1 MGRPLVAVATGD
13 PAGIGPEVSLRAATR
28 KEVREA
34 CRTLLVGDRWVLEYH
49 ARRLGIAWGGIEL
62 WDLPNVY
69 TGEYQP
75 GRPDEASRAAGAEY
89 LEAAL
94 EAVQRKAAD
103 AVCAGPLGFGATLP
117 AELTEAELIAQLT
130 GTALAA
136 TARVKGGLRV
146 LLPAGPAGPAGSE
159 PEEEAAGRLADLGRR
174 FLAALGI
181 PGGRVEA
188 VGRVLA
194 EEAFRRLR
202 AGECDL
208 LVADQGTE
216 RYLPAELAPGGAAA
230 TVPLG
235 PAVPCVVA
243 GPTAAA
249 VGAPSEAGM
258 AEALGLAAR
267 LADGWRWLVGGQ
279 PRAR

>member
-49 ARRLGIAWGGIEL
+49 ARRLGIAWGGIEV
-62 WDLPNVY
+62 WDLRNVY

-103 AVCAGPLGFGATLP
+103 AVCAGPLGFEATSP
-117 AELTEAELIAQLT
+117 AELIEAELIAQLT
-130 GTALAA
+130 GTTLAA
-136 TARVKGGLRV
+136 TARVKGALRV
-146 LLPAGPAGPAGSE
+146 LLPAGEAGPG
-159 PEEEAAGRLADLGRR
+159 PEEDAVRRRLVDLGGR

-181 PGGRVEA
+181 PAGRLEV
-188 VGRVLA
+188 VGRVSP

-208 LVADQGTE
+208 VLGREADGS
-216 RYLPAELAPGGAAA
+216 LPAELAPGGAAA

-243 GPTAAA
+243 GPAAA
-249 VGAPSEAGM
+249 TAGVPSEQGM

-267 LADGWRWLVGGQ
+267 LADGWRWLVGAE